1 MKWYSSMVLFKYL
14 YYYVIAWLEINY
26 KRSFIFLYL
35 ISGQWVRNRCLCFKW
50 ISIQKCKQFKIICW
64 TNYDLLEFLLGF
76 TLFCIEFIKSF
87 IFRCGISNQPQL
99 KILPIFSLFQNLKCH
114 RRLTWRLSY
123 LTRLRTPIVVSFIVK
138 LNQPWKVQSSKHLQY
153 LDRYTFA
160 GRQPLNEI
168 MT

>member
-35 ISGQWVRNRCLCFKW
+35 ISGQWVRNRCLCLKW

-76 TLFCIEFIKSF
+76 TLFLYRIYQIFYLPLWDIQPTSIKNFTDIFFISKFKMS
-87 IFRCGISNQPQL
+87 QKTDLTL
-99 KILPIFSLFQNLKCH
+99 KLFN
-114 RRLTWRLSY
+114 
-123 LTRLRTPIVVSFIVK
+123 
-138 LNQPWKVQSSKHLQY
+138 
-153 LDRYTFA
+153 TFKDSHCRVFYREA
-160 GRQPLNEI
+160 
-168 MT
+168 